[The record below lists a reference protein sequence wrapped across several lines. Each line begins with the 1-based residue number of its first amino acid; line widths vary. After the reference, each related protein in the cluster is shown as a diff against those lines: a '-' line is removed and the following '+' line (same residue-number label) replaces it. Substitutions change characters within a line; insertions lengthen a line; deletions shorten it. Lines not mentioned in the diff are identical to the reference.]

1 MYGEPEL
8 IRYFPPRP
16 GLLEALE
23 SELNRRRAVMGGHE
37 HRMQVHRRGTR
48 ARGTIDKFRP
58 LAMQTL
64 QGRLVLTDIFYY
76 RHSCSE

>member
-8 IRYFPPRP
+8 IRYFPPRL

-37 HRMQVHRRGTR
+37 HRMQVHRRVAR
-48 ARGTIDKFRP
+48 ARGH
-58 LAMQTL
+58 
-64 QGRLVLTDIFYY
+64 Y
-76 RHSCSE
+76 